1 MNIAAMMIP
10 KVATVFLHESDT
22 IRQGLERFTVHGYTA
37 VPVLNQQE
45 QYVGSV
51 SEGDF
56 LRHILK
62 KQTADLKAYESDRI
76 GAIVRKDFCP
86 PLSIDA
92 DYDQV
97 VAAALN
103 QNFIPIVDSRGA
115 LCGIVTRRSLIAYL
129 GNRMDERR

>member
-22 IRQGLERFTVHGYTA
+22 IRQGLERFTVRGYTA
-37 VPVLNQQE
+37 IPVLNQQE

-62 KQTADLKAYESDRI
+62 TQTADLKAHENERI
-76 GAIVRKDFCP
+76 GSIVRRDFCP

-103 QNFIPIVDSRGA
+103 QNFIPIVDSRGT

-129 GNRMDERR
+129 GNL